1 MTAAPIVA
9 AAVVGGLVA
18 VERKAFLQAQLS
30 RPIVLGPLIGWILG
44 DPLGGLLVG
53 APLELIWIGAA
64 NLGAALPQ
72 HETAAAAA
80 IVSSSVAAGT
90 QGTGVTG
97 TLACLAFLLFAPLA
111 FVARR
116 VERAGERMNE
126 RALTRAERLLD
137 DGDPDRAVR
146 AHLDNL
152 WRPFAVVGLLVAVAV
167 VGGGP
172 LLAWIARAVPAR
184 LHLGF
189 GFGWLLFWAL
199 GGAAAVQA
207 SRVRGGGWLAAAGA
221 VAALAI
227 GWLVSGGRLA

>member
-1 MTAAPIVA
+1 VSALPIVA

-30 RPIVLGPLIGWILG
+30 RPIVLGPLLGWILG
-44 DPLGGLLVG
+44 DPVGGLVVG
-53 APLELIWIGAA
+53 APLELLWMGAA

-80 IVSSSVAAGT
+80 IVSSAVAAGSE
-90 QGTGVTG
+90 GTGVTG
-97 TLACLAFLLFAPLA
+97 TLACLAFAIFAPLA
-111 FVARR
+111 IAARR
-116 VERAGERMNE
+116 VERVGERLNE
-126 RALTRAERLLD
+126 RALCRAERWLD
-137 DGDPDRAVR
+137 DGEPERAVR
-146 AHLDNL
+146 EHLSNL
-152 WRPFAVVGLLVAVAV
+152 WRPFVALGALVGAAV

-189 GFGWLLFWAL
+189 GLGWLLVWAV

-207 SRVRGGGWLAAAGA
+207 SRVRGGAWLAAAGA
-221 VAALAI
+221 AVALGI
-227 GWLVSGGRLA
+227 GWLGSGGRLA